1 MRDVFEILEI
11 MANADG
17 TISVVLK
24 LTTDAH
30 SAADYAA
37 RQLKAVCEMFRVEP
51 KMFFDPASQ
60 P

>member
-30 SAADYAA
+30 SAADYAT
-37 RQLKAVCEMFRVEP
+37 RQLQAVCQMFKVEP
-51 KMFFDPASQ
+51 KLFLEKV
-60 P
+60 